1 MWRKELFKKILSEKH
16 HFSTSCT
23 CSKLRYCRY
32 LPRIKT
38 HGQITE
44 ATPETQQKPYSRAD
58 KLASACLWF
67 LRAAMPGQNVL
78 QVSVCCWSTRGQ
90 PNNDELLWV
99 TQKRPI
105 LKMLL
110 PNLADSPCWDCCSVC
125 AGPPFYWYRLIP
137 TELWSPKKCL
147 LQLMPA
153 FATTERKR
161 QKQGRLPDRHM

>member
-1 MWRKELFKKILSEKH
+1 MNTNFHPRCEGKSFLRKYYLRNTTFPQAVHVQNLDTADTCHGKKLMGKS
-16 HFSTSCT
+16 
-23 CSKLRYCRY
+23 L
-32 LPRIKT
+32 
-38 HGQITE
+38 TE

-67 LRAAMPGQNVL
+67 LIAAMPGQNVL

-110 PNLADSPCWDCCSVC
+110 PNLLDSPCWDCCSVC

-137 TELWSPKKCL
+137 TDL
-147 LQLMPA
+147 
-153 FATTERKR
+153 
-161 QKQGRLPDRHM
+161 